1 MARRY
6 EYMPGH
12 HAWNLEKCE
21 EEILIAGY
29 EEICRFIPPD
39 QRWKADFENHFFDH
53 GNGVA
58 VEFLD
63 SINAVRRRRGLDV
76 IVIRE
81 TDIYDYGRSPDKLLK
96 SNHRR
101 RVREELKNESVHV
114 RQRRVE
120 HAKAEAEKLPLP
132 HMTYD
137 DYKARR
143 RQQKAESVLSLEE
156 VTKRLLAQKGTSPP
170 QPPAKPMLPVE
181 RAAKMLTLAS
191 PNLWGEIIPKLSAE
205 DALEVAERITGG
217 ELRDALVKHSLG
229 AL

>member
-6 EYMPGH
+6 EYMPGR

-53 GNGVA
+53 GNCVA
-58 VEFLD
+58 VEFIDAL
-63 SINAVRRRRGLDV
+63 NAVRRRRGLDV
-76 IVIRE
+76 IVRE

-101 RVREELKNESVHV
+101 RVREELKNESAHV
-114 RQRRVE
+114 RQHRVE
-120 HAKAEAEKLPLP
+120 LAKAEAEKLPPP

-137 DYKARR
+137 DYKARQHKQR
-143 RQQKAESVLSLEE
+143 AESALSLEE
-156 VTKRLLAQKGTSPP
+156 VTKRLLAQKAASPP
-170 QPPAKPMLPVE
+170 QPLAKTTLTLE
-181 RAAKMLTLAS
+181 RATKMLNLAS
-191 PNLWGEIIPKLSAE
+191 RNLWDEIIPKLSAE
-205 DALEVAERITGG
+205 DALEVAEKITDV